1 MSEIDYDS
9 VKEVAEKWQV
19 SQRSVRNYCSQ
30 GRVEEALLE
39 GKNWKIPSGA
49 EKPQRKRRYSHTD
62 ETLLSFLSR

>member
-30 GRVEEALLE
+30 GRVEGALLE
-39 GKNWKIPSGA
+39 GKNWKNHSGNA
-49 EKPQRKRRYSHTD
+49 GTVTLTKLFYLFSDGKRKPV
-62 ETLLSFLSR
+62 